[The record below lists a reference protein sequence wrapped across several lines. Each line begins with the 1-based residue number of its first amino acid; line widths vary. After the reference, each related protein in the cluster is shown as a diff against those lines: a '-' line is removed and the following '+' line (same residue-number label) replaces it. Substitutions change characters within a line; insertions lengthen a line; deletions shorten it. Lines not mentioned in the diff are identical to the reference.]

1 MAQNRLLNAFEL
13 FDAYNKKDPN
23 KITWEG
29 VLYPAEYFY
38 AIKLY
43 DWVQKLQPEAGEA
56 LLLASRCQHIG
67 RWEVPR
73 DTYPQNKAGYLN
85 WRSNLGRYHA
95 QKAAQLLFEAGYS
108 ETEIEE
114 VKTIVLKQQIK
125 TDPRVQTIEDALCLV
140 FLEFQYEEFIG
151 KHEDAKVVRILQK
164 TWAKMSEAGHHAAL
178 GLKYSDKGF
187 SLIKEA
193 LGLTE

>member
-29 VLYPAEYFY
+29 ELYPAEYFY
-38 AIKLY
+38 ATKLY
-43 DWVQKLQPEAGEA
+43 DWVLKLQPEAGEA

-125 TDPRVQTIEDALCLV
+125 SDPRVQTIEDALCLV
-140 FLEFQYEEFIG
+140 FLEFQYDEFIG
-151 KHEDAKVVRILQK
+151 KHENAKVIRILQK
-164 TWAKMSEAGHHAAL
+164 TWAKMSDAGHQAAL
-178 GLKYSDKGF
+178 GLKYSDKGL

-193 LGLTE
+193 LNG